1 MPHVCAFR
9 LRGHNKTMN
18 TPLDDFNEGD
28 GDERFDEERLGNFL
42 GDFNERE
49 VAGNPHADAPPE
61 MTPEMQAA
69 AEAFFATPFPR
80 NPYALVPTDAGRASD
95 FTDYII
101 HKDIETENQCVFVF
115 DSIVD
120 AFAVAEEYQQATG
133 KEAEP
138 VECDIYQLEEDR
150 FWVKFYRANGLVA
163 MLPLPVYKEHIGGA
177 ASPYED

>member
-1 MPHVCAFR
+1 
-9 LRGHNKTMN
+9 MN
-18 TPLDDFNEGD
+18 TPMDDFDENREGD
-28 GDERFDEERLGNFL
+28 NRESEGEHFDETRLSNFL
-42 GDFNERE
+42 GDFDER
-49 VAGNPHADAPPE
+49 AAPEIGAEGQAAPE
-61 MTPEMQAA
+61 ITPEMQAA
-69 AEAFFATPFPR
+69 AEAFFAEPFPR
-80 NPYALVPTDAGRASD
+80 NPYALIPTDASRTSD

-101 HKDIETENQCVFVF
+101 HKDIETEHQCVFVF